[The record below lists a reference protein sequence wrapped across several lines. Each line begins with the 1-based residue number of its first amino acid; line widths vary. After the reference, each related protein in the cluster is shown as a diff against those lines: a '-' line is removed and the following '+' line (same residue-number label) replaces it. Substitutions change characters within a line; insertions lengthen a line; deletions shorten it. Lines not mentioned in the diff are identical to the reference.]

1 VIRRTGTLILA
12 VFMVFFLST
21 ASFAN
26 PHKKAEEKGPAILLV
41 TFGTSIPEAQAAFV
55 NIEKK
60 VKEAFPDVPVR
71 WAYTSSI
78 IRHKLAKQGQTLD
91 SVETALARLMDE
103 GYTSVAVQSLH
114 MIPGY
119 EFNDIMTNV
128 RLFGQM
134 SGGFSKVVT
143 GMPLLSSDEDMEKAV
158 ASLVKILPKERKKD
172 EAVILMGHGT
182 GHSSDAIYSAM
193 MYKFE
198 QVDPNIYVGTVEGHP
213 TFDAVKAALLK
224 KGIKK
229 AYLIPL
235 MSVAGDHA
243 RNDMSG
249 NEADSWKSMLT
260 EAGIESVPLLKGM
273 GEYDG
278 FVDIW
283 MDHLK
288 AVMKHFK

>member
-1 VIRRTGTLILA
+1 MIRRTGTLILA